1 MTLLGTAAQPA
12 QPLDP
17 KVLPPKRRRGGSTS
31 GTQRIAGWTFTAP
44 AVIAIIVFVVVPV
57 GMALWVSLLK
67 WNGLSS
73 PFGGGAEFVGLDNYK
88 RLLTTD
94 GLLRQNFTIGLRNN
108 LYYVLMVVPG
118 TIVLAF
124 ALALMV
130 NQQRLKGRGFFRTV
144 FYFPSI
150 TSAVAITVTF
160 LFLFQNSGVINQVL
174 GWFGI
179 SGPKWFVD
187 SRGLFQT
194 IAQALGIAPA
204 SGTPTWGTGTILGL
218 PINQWLA
225 GPSPALIA
233 LATMT
238 VWASSGTFMLF
249 FLAGLQNI
257 PHEVD
262 EAAFIDGASTWQR
275 FRFVTVPLMK
285 KSLTLVAL
293 LTVIGSWQVFDSVY
307 LATQGGPQKT
317 TLTPAFQSYQ
327 VSFKDGDF
335 GGGAAIAFVLFLII
349 IVFTVGQRL
358 ISREKD

>member
-12 QPLDP
+12 QPTDP
-17 KVLPPKRRRGGSTS
+17 AAEPPRRRTGSAS
-31 GTQRIAGWTFTAP
+31 RRSQRLAGWTFTAP
-44 AVIAIIVFVVVPV
+44 AVAAIVVFVVIPV
-57 GMALWVSLLK
+57 AMALWVSLLR

-94 GLLRQNFTIGLRNN
+94 GLLRENFTIGLRNN

-160 LFLFQNSGVINQVL
+160 LFLFQNSGAINQVL
-174 GWFGI
+174 AWFGI
-179 SGPKWFVD
+179 DGPKWFVD

-194 IAQALGIAPA
+194 IGQAIGVVPE
-204 SGTPTWGTGTILGL
+204 SGSPTWGTGTILGL
-218 PINQWLA
+218 PVNQWLA

-257 PHEVD
+257 PGEVD

-275 FRFVTVPLMK
+275 FRYVTVPLMK
-285 KSLTLVAL
+285 KSLALVAM

-349 IVFTVGQRL
+349 IVFTVGQRV

>member
-1 MTLLGTAAQPA
+1 MTLLGTAAQPGR
-12 QPLDP
+12 PLDP
-17 KVLPPKRRRGGSTS
+17 EPATPRRRGASASTRA
-31 GTQRIAGWTFTAP
+31 QRFAGWTFTAP
-44 AVIAIIVFVVVPV
+44 AVLAIVVFIVVPV
-57 GMALWVSLLK
+57 VMALWVSLLK

-94 GLLRQNFTIGLRNN
+94 GLLRENFTIGLRNN

-130 NQQRLKGRGFFRTV
+130 NQARLKGRGFFRTV

-160 LFLFQNSGVINQVL
+160 LFLFQNSGVVNEVL
-174 GWFGI
+174 GWVGI
-179 SGPKWFVD
+179 QGPKWFVD
-187 SRGLFQT
+187 PRGLFQT
-194 IAQALGIAPA
+194 IGQTIGVWPDIGSP
-204 SGTPTWGTGTILGL
+204 SWGTATVMGL
-218 PINQWLA
+218 PLSQWLA
-225 GPSPALIA
+225 GPSAALIA
-233 LATMT
+233 LASMT

-275 FRFVTVPLMK
+275 FRFVTVPLMR
-285 KSLTLVAL
+285 KSLGLVAL
-293 LTVIGSWQVFDSVY
+293 LTVIGSWQVFDSIY

-317 TLTPAFQSYQ
+317 TLTPAYQSYQ

-335 GGGAAIAFVLFLII
+335 GGGAAIAFMLFVII
-349 IVFTVGQRL
+349 IVFTVVQRL
-358 ISREKD
+358 LSREKD